1 MRFFVACPDQTGN
14 RIAMKLSQILDGYWL
29 ANGQRLSRTTTRNYQ
44 YIFRRLLGDVGDLE
58 FDQIGTDHIRRH
70 LARIEAGGLAKRSV
84 SDAWV
89 ALSSLWTWAGKE
101 LHVPHAVKPIPRPR
115 FDDKPIVPF
124 TLEEIQQLVAAADYG
139 AAWTTRGGKTTRSK
153 RPTAK
158 RDRAIILTLLDTGL
172 RASELCDLTVGDY
185 DPDSGQLYVRHGK
198 GNKRRVVY
206 LGQRAKLTVW
216 RYLAGRDTR
225 PGDPL
230 FATGTGRRMDRNNL
244 RHMLNTVAAQAKL
257 RDVHPHRFRHTFA
270 IWFLRNGGNT
280 FALQKLLGHE
290 ELATVLKY
298 VHLAE
303 TDVREAQRTASVVD
317 NWRL

>member
-1 MRFFVACPDQTGN
+1 
-14 RIAMKLSQILDGYWL
+14 MKLSQVLDGYWL

-58 FDQIGTDHIRRH
+58 FDQIGTDHVRRH

-139 AAWTTRGGKTTRSK
+139 ASWTTRGGKTTRSK

-225 PGDPL
+225 SGDPL

-317 NWRL
+317 HWRL

>member
-1 MRFFVACPDQTGN
+1 
-14 RIAMKLSQILDGYWL
+14 MKLSQVLDGYWL

-44 YIFRRLLGDVGDLE
+44 YIFRRLSADVGDLE

-89 ALSSLWTWAGKE
+89 ALSSLWTWAAKE
-101 LHVPHAVKPIPRPR
+101 LGCVHAVKPIPRPR
-115 FDDKPIVPF
+115 YDEKPIVPF
-124 TLEEIQQLVAAADYG
+124 TLDEIQQLVAAAEYG
-139 AAWTTRGGKTTRSK
+139 AAWTTRGGKTARSK

-206 LGQRAKLTVW
+206 LGQRARLD
-216 RYLAGRDTR
+216 GH
-225 PGDPL
+225 
-230 FATGTGRRMDRNNL
+230 L
-244 RHMLNTVAAQAKL
+244 RCEG
-257 RDVHPHRFRHTFA
+257 P
-270 IWFLRNGGNT
+270 
-280 FALQKLLGHE
+280 
-290 ELATVLKY
+290 
-298 VHLAE
+298 
-303 TDVREAQRTASVVD
+303 
-317 NWRL
+317 